1 MRLRNIIWS
10 CNECIPNFHFI
21 VRAKNLFPTS
31 YKTGSLYLTLLLV
44 CAMLLTGCSAGSQK
58 TRCGAQQEEVDYSV
72 KGSRPSTPNVLIP
85 RQSGKN
91 VIGSDEVEVDISNLQ
106 DGYLSVRWLS
116 DPSKVKLQLTSDD
129 EVTYTYDLPSDGS
142 WTVFPL
148 SSGSGRYLLGI
159 YNNIEAT
166 MYAESFSTDLDV
178 ELTDE
183 FGPFLYPNQYCWFT
197 GSTKAIAEGQR
208 ICGPANSD
216 VDAVGLI
223 YNYLVS
229 HVTYDYEEAETVQS
243 GYLPDVDEV
252 LSTGRGICLD
262 YASLMSAMLRSQGI
276 PTRMEIGYAGTAYH
290 AWISC
295 FVDDIGW
302 VNGIIEF
309 DGETWKLMDPT
320 FASTQGQKKLQ
331 KFVGDGDNYRR
342 VYLY

>member
-10 CNECIPNFHFI
+10 CNECIPNFHYI
-21 VRAKNLFPTS
+21 VRAKNLFQTS

-58 TRCGAQQEEVDYSV
+58 TRGGAQQEEVDYSV

-116 DPSKVKLQLTSDD
+116 DPPKLKLQLTSDD

-197 GSTKAIAEGQR
+197 GSTGAPTPVRFSLNSGQDPVLR
-208 ICGPANSD
+208 AAAPDIVDRFGRLEQEVFLLDSHEVTED
-216 VDAVGLI
+216 VDRPVPLEDSAWNGPPEHSVVLHGRLI
-223 YNYLVS
+223 
-229 HVTYDYEEAETVQS
+229 E
-243 GYLPDVDEV
+243 
-252 LSTGRGICLD
+252 
-262 YASLMSAMLRSQGI
+262 
-276 PTRMEIGYAGTAYH
+276 
-290 AWISC
+290 WSC
-295 FVDDIGW
+295 DAIGW
-302 VNGIIEF
+302 
-309 DGETWKLMDPT
+309 LM
-320 FASTQGQKKLQ
+320 GVL
-331 KFVGDGDNYRR
+331 GDVAALSGVRTPLLMTARR
-342 VYLY
+342 EERRRLGK